1 MANDEIWSLNIP
13 VDERN
18 LISQSQFMGYLVEN
32 KLYIHCTCFKQV
44 KRGLDLEVMMSR
56 LKIRDQITRYGTA
69 TFSFESPSI
78 YYMDYH
84 SLLSLDT
91 LKSLLNLQRLNKH
104 TWLLIDLLKDLSDT
118 ASTQSISS

>member
-1 MANDEIWSLNIP
+1 
-13 VDERN
+13 
-18 LISQSQFMGYLVEN
+18 
-32 KLYIHCTCFKQV
+32 
-44 KRGLDLEVMMSR
+44 
-56 LKIRDQITRYGTA
+56 
-69 TFSFESPSI
+69 
-78 YYMDYH
+78 MDYH